1 MVSNSSRNYGDIRPH
16 SLVQPVARFTGG
28 QALKNMLKV
37 SVLTLL
43 MVAIKRLGCHIG
55 ARCHDSLPVVIV
67 EEPGCLVIEVEQS
80 RDNARLEQ
88 DRLSR
93 EGG

>member
-1 MVSNSSRNYGDIRPH
+1 
-16 SLVQPVARFTGG
+16 
-28 QALKNMLKV
+28 MLKV

-67 EEPGCLVIEVEQS
+67 EEPGYLVIEVEQS
-80 RDNARLEQ
+80 RDNARLE
-88 DRLSR
+88 
-93 EGG
+93 

>member
-28 QALKNMLKV
+28 QTLKNMLKV

-67 EEPGCLVIEVEQS
+67 EEPG
-80 RDNARLEQ
+80 
-88 DRLSR
+88 
-93 EGG
+93 